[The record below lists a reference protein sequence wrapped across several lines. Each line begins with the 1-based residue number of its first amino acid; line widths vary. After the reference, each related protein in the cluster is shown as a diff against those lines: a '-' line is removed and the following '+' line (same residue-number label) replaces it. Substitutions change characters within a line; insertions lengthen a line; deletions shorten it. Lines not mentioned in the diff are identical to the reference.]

1 MITAITN
8 ISNFIQTIINFIMST
23 LVSLFNLFLLIPKLL
38 TSIIAIFGNLPVWL
52 TSIFSL
58 SILVSFILFVLNR
71 K

>member
-1 MITAITN
+1 
-8 ISNFIQTIINFIMST
+8 MST
-23 LVSLFNLFLLIPKLL
+23 LVSLINLFLLIPKLL

>member
-8 ISNFIQTIINFIMST
+8 ISNFIQSIINFIMST
-23 LVSLFNLFLLIPKLL
+23 FVSLINLFLLIPKLL
-38 TSIIAIFGNLPVWL
+38 TSIIAIFGNLPIWL
-52 TSIFSL
+52 VSIFSL